1 MSVVANGH
9 KLKSDDAAS
18 VHSAATTRTKNG
30 TAVKKP
36 KEAPESVLIRSSKIG
51 DLFEDG
57 IDGRVR
63 NAIIEIDKAF
73 RKVRVSDVK
82 DDHGRYKYR
91 FEPIT
96 KLSALSDATRQVLDI
111 AKAKYSQDAQED
123 HRKEVLA
130 AFHKTPEYVAWK
142 TKNTAEIKTYQAY
155 EKLVDARVA
164 AVKKVGEEK
173 AGSVPAEP
181 VGYNKYRQFCQH
193 RRDYR
198 TQLSLYKDNL
208 SNGNFVSKPVA
219 PYYPGE
225 PVPTIGTNY
234 NDSEDYNEYT
244 EALSV
249 LSNMRYKV
257 GKDSHLQITSFA
269 TLLVKSVFE
278 GAIAVA
284 ERRGFVAGKTVKIT
298 LQDVADSISANT
310 YRNLL
315 KCLRCFDQMLH
326 DLANPKITI
335 RKKKAAKEEKKVAKG
350 GKKTAAAEE
359 SDDEESD
366 DEDEDDDESV
376 KQTLNDSI
384 PVGGDAESTQ
394 AAAKAPRKNK
404 VHDIYKHKSS
414 ISAIRTEVISQSK
427 ITYPQLAACKKV
439 QIAKEVVEY
448 CNSLINQFV
457 ELVALSVKDY
467 AQQNL
472 VKTIQAG
479 MIEVAIRIL
488 CRGFAINYELLEK
501 TTQTMIDQYK
511 NFMSRKNENR
521 KKTQESTMKNGAVPE
536 TVPEEETKEEIE
548 VEVKPKKSKAKK
560 EKDVKPKREKK
571 GKSKKAAADESD
583 EEVVE
588 DDE

>member
-9 KLKSDDAAS
+9 KLKSDDTAS
-18 VHSAATTRTKNG
+18 IHSSATARTKNG

-57 IDGRVR
+57 LDGRVR
-63 NAIIEIDKAF
+63 NAIIEIDKSF

-82 DDHGRYKYR
+82 DDNGRYKYR

-96 KLSALSDATRQVLDI
+96 KLSALSDATREILNI
-111 AKAKYSQDAQED
+111 AKAKYSQDTQED

-130 AFHKTPEYVAWK
+130 KFHKTPEYVAWK
-142 TKNTAEIKTYQAY
+142 AKNVAEIKSYQAY
-155 EKLVDARVA
+155 EKLLDAYLSS
-164 AVKKVGEEK
+164 VKKVGEEK
-173 AGSVPAEP
+173 AGSAPVEPA
-181 VGYNKYRQFCQH
+181 GYNKYRQFCQH

-198 TQLSLYKDNL
+198 TQLALYKDNL
-208 SNGNFVSKPVA
+208 SNGNFVAKPIA

-269 TLLVKSVFE
+269 TLLIKSIFE

-284 ERRGFVAGKTVKIT
+284 ERRGFVADKTVKIT
-298 LQDVADSISANT
+298 LQDVADSISGNT

-335 RKKKAAKEEKKVAKG
+335 RKKKAAKEEKKDEKKAVKG
-350 GKKTAAAEE
+350 GKKAAVVEE
-359 SDDEESD
+359 SDDDEE
-366 DEDEDDDESV
+366 EDEDDDESV
-376 KQTLNDSI
+376 KQTLHDSI
-384 PVGGDAESTQ
+384 PVGGDAEST
-394 AAAKAPRKNK
+394 AKVPRKNK

-414 ISAIRTEVISQSK
+414 ISAIRAEVIAQAR
-427 ITYPQLAACKKV
+427 IAYPQLAACKKV
-439 QIAKEVVEY
+439 QIAKEVVDY
-448 CNSLINQFV
+448 CNTLINQFV
-457 ELVALSVKDY
+457 EMVALSVKDY

-488 CRGFAINYELLEK
+488 CRGFAINYESLEK
-501 TTQTMIDQYK
+501 TTQAMIDLYK
-511 NFMSRKNENR
+511 NSMSRKNENR
-521 KKTQESTMKNGAVPE
+521 KKMQESTMKNGAIPE
-536 TVPEEETKEEIE
+536 TVVEEETKEEE
-548 VEVKPKKSKAKK
+548 EAKPKKGKAKK
-560 EKDVKPKREKK
+560 ELKEPKPKKEKK
-571 GKSKKAAADESD
+571 SKSKKAAADESE